1 MRFIAYSN
9 IWISIAGVA
18 QLYLTYQL
26 TGIPV
31 YYPLIGFVLFSI
43 LFTYNFLRIIKV
55 KNISPENHS
64 EQLIWISRH
73 LKLITWIMIFSFI
86 GSLTFFFFLYN
97 YQKILILFSGLFAVG
112 YNIPIWK
119 RGITLRSIPYLKSVW
134 ICLIWTIT
142 TFLLPINQNEF
153 EFPIIDFFIRFL
165 FFYVITIPFD
175 IRDLKYDDVKMKTTP
190 QLFGKVGALIL
201 GIILLVTCACT
212 AFEIYLQEI
221 ALIYLVSYFL
231 TGIVLLFSLKERK
244 EIFYPMVVDGMIL
257 VQAVLMVGWI
267 LFKI

>member
-18 QLYLTYQL
+18 QLSLTNQL

-31 YYPLIGFVLFSI
+31 YYPLIGFVLCSI

-73 LKLITWIMIFSFI
+73 LKLITWVMIFSFI
-86 GSLTFFFFLYN
+86 GSLTFFFFLYQ
-97 YQKILILFSGLFAVG
+97 YQKILILFSGLFAMG
-112 YNIPIWK
+112 YNLPIWK
-119 RGITLRSIPYLKSVW
+119 SGITLRSIPFLKSVW

-142 TFLLPINQNEF
+142 TFLLPINQNELTF
-153 EFPIIDFFIRFL
+153 PLIEFLIRFL

-190 QLFGKVGALIL
+190 QLFGKFGALIL

-212 AFEIYLQEI
+212 AFEIYPQEI
-221 ALIYLVSYFL
+221 ALIYFLSYFL
-231 TGIVLLFSLKERK
+231 TGNVLLLSLKNRK

-257 VQAVLMVGWI
+257 VQAVLVVGWI